1 MNVKN
6 AQVRSSRKG
15 GKEKE
20 IIMTTQSLL
29 KKHVVNVEECF
40 LFQCLQRIIQ
50 RQTII
55 SRTAKN
61 VCLNSKNIGIE

>member
-6 AQVRSSRKG
+6 AQVRFSRKE

-29 KKHVVNVEECF
+29 KKHAVNAVECF

-61 VCLNSKNIGIE
+61 VCQNSKNIGIE